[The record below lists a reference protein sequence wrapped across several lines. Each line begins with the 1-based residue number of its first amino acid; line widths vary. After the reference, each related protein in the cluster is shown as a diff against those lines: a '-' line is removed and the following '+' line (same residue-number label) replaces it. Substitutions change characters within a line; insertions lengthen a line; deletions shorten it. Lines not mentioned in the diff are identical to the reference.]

1 MKLMIKVQK
10 PADEY
15 EIRELTRLFL
25 PDQDFMVVSM
35 DGRNEKSGMDK
46 PDGQAALVVQTEMQH
61 EEMETRLMVYSF
73 GKINL
78 TWSTSVRTVTDQ
90 RIQRKNEKNLLKR
103 TIFNLL
109 QSWYP
114 RWLPWGILTGVR
126 PVKIAHEALRRD
138 VDPAKAIRHIQ
149 EETLM
154 AEEKAALITE
164 VACRQKEYLGKLNP
178 KAVSL
183 YINIP
188 LCPTKCSY
196 CSFASQSVKSHD
208 DPILREYLEALL
220 REMETVFGMLKEKEY
235 TVQSLYIGGGTPSVL
250 STKQLEQFLSRLSEL
265 WNLQTIEE
273 ITFEGGRPDTLSR
286 EKLSL
291 ISKYPV
297 HRISINPQTLHD
309 DTLHSINRRHT
320 VQDFFS
326 VYEKAVKTGLI
337 NINVDLI
344 MGLPGESPEDFQ
356 QTLNKLARLNLQSL
370 TVHSLAMKR
379 TAGLKQQHFQ
389 FEWED
394 EHAKSVM
401 QLVYEFVK
409 TQNLEAYYLYRQKQ
423 MLANMENVG
432 FAKPGRASLYNILM
446 MEEKQTVLGIGAG
459 AVSKLIYPHENR
471 VQRIPGIKD
480 IKVYL
485 ERMPT
490 HHEKWRRVLEQ
501 L

>member
-1 MKLMIKVQK
+1 MKLMIKVKK

-25 PDQDFMVVSM
+25 PEQDFMVVST
-35 DGRNEKSGMDK
+35 DGMDEHS
-46 PDGQAALVVQTEMQH
+46 ALVIQTEFQY
-61 EEMETRLMVYSF
+61 EKTETKLVIHSF
-73 GKINL
+73 GRISL
-78 TWSTSVRTVTDQ
+78 TWSFTIQTVTDQ
-90 RIQRKNEKNLLKR
+90 RKQRKNEKNLLKR
-103 TIFNLL
+103 SIFDLL

-126 PVKIAHEALRRD
+126 PVKIAHEALRREA
-138 VDPAKAIRHIQ
+138 DPSKAIRHIQ

-154 AEEKAALITE
+154 AEEKAALMTE
-164 VACRQKEYLGKLNP
+164 VACRQREYLGELNP

-196 CSFASQSVKSHD
+196 CSFASQSIKSQD
-208 DPILREYLEALL
+208 DSILQDYLQGLL
-220 REMETVFGMLKEKEY
+220 REMETVFRMLKEKELPI
-235 TVQSLYIGGGTPSVL
+235 QSLYIGGGTPSVL
-250 STKQLEQFLSRLSEL
+250 SAKQLKQFFSKLSEL
-265 WNLQTIEE
+265 WDLHAIEE
-273 ITFEGGRPDTLSR
+273 ITFEGGRPDTLSK

-291 ISKYPV
+291 LSDYPV

-309 DTLHSINRRHT
+309 RTLQTINRRHT

-326 VYEKAVKTGLI
+326 AYEDAVKTGLI

-356 QTLNKLARLNLQSL
+356 RTLNKLARLDLKSL

-379 TAGLKQQHFQ
+379 TAGLKQQHYR

-394 EHAKSVM
+394 HHARSVM
-401 QLVYEFVK
+401 QLVYEFAK
-409 TQNLEAYYLYRQKQ
+409 SQNLEAYYLYRQKQ

-432 FAKPGRASLYNILM
+432 FAKPGKASLYNILM

-459 AVSKLIYPHENR
+459 AVSKLVYPLENR

-480 IKVYL
+480 LKIYL
-485 ERMPT
+485 ERMPV
-490 HHEKWRRVLEQ
+490 HHEKWRRVFEQ

>member
-25 PDQDFMVVSM
+25 PEQDFMVVST
-35 DGRNEKSGMDK
+35 DGITEHS
-46 PDGQAALVVQTEMQH
+46 AFVIQTEFQY
-61 EEMETRLMVYSF
+61 EKTETKLVIHSF
-73 GKINL
+73 GRISL
-78 TWSTSVRTVTDQ
+78 SWSNTIQTVTDQ
-90 RIQRKNEKNLLKR
+90 RKQRKNEKNLLKR
-103 TIFNLL
+103 SIFDLL

-126 PVKIAHEALRRD
+126 PVKIAHEALRREAD
-138 VDPAKAIRHIQ
+138 LSKAIRHIQ

-154 AEEKAALITE
+154 AEEKATLMTE
-164 VACRQKEYLGKLNP
+164 VACRQRKYLGELNP

-196 CSFASQSVKSHD
+196 CSFASQSVKSQDDSILHD
-208 DPILREYLEALL
+208 YLQGLL
-220 REMETVFGMLKEKEY
+220 REMETVFRMLKEKEHAI
-235 TVQSLYIGGGTPSVL
+235 QSLYIGGGTPSVL
-250 STKQLEQFLSRLSEL
+250 SAKQLKQFFSKLSEL
-265 WNLQTIEE
+265 WDLHAIEE
-273 ITFEGGRPDTLSR
+273 ITFEGGRPDTLSK

-291 ISKYPV
+291 LSDYPV

-309 DTLHSINRRHT
+309 RTLRRINRRHT

-326 VYEKAVKTGLI
+326 AYEDAVKTGLI
-337 NINVDLI
+337 NINVDVI

-356 QTLNKLARLNLQSL
+356 RTLNKLARLDLKSL

-379 TAGLKQQHFQ
+379 TAGLKQQHYR

-394 EHAKSVM
+394 DHARSVM
-401 QLVYEFVK
+401 QQVYEFAES
-409 TQNLEAYYLYRQKQ
+409 QNLEAYYLYRQKQ

-432 FAKPGRASLYNILM
+432 FAKPGKASLYNILM

-459 AVSKLIYPHENR
+459 AVSKLVYPLENR
-471 VQRIPGIKD
+471 VKRIPGIKD
-480 IKVYL
+480 LKVYL
-485 ERMPT
+485 ERIPV
-490 HHEKWRRVLEQ
+490 HHEKWRRVFEQ